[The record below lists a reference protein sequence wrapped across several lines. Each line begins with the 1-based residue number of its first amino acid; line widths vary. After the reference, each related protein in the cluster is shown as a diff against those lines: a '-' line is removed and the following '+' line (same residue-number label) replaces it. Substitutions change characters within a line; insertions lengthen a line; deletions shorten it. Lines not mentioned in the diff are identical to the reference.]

1 MLCEP
6 VRYALAEFHK
16 ATPSFRT
23 QSSTMSNILV
33 QQSAQPIV
41 NFRGVPRAATV
52 QSARSGRW
60 PLAIGRLE
68 GWIARSRQRRELGDL
83 AETSADLL
91 RDIGLTYAEARREAE
106 KPFWR

>member
-1 MLCEP
+1 
-6 VRYALAEFHK
+6 
-16 ATPSFRT
+16 
-23 QSSTMSNILV
+23 MSNIFV

-83 AETSADLL
+83 AETSPDLL
-91 RDIGLTYAEARREAE
+91 RDIGVTYAEARREAE

>member
-1 MLCEP
+1 
-6 VRYALAEFHK
+6 
-16 ATPSFRT
+16 
-23 QSSTMSNILV
+23 MSNIFV
-33 QQSAQPIV
+33 KQSAQPIV

-83 AETSADLL
+83 AETSPDLL
-91 RDIGLTYAEARREAE
+91 RDIGVTYAEARREAE